1 MSGLKAL
8 RKIQLGKE
16 AAAGTLVVPTALWRG
31 LGTIE
36 DQREVKFTEES
47 IGYLSGVDRTYTPK
61 YLAALEMESVPATFE
76 QLPYIL
82 AASMQNTTTG
92 AADGSGSGKVYVF
105 TAPTTAA
112 PTIQTFSLEAGD
124 NEAVECAEYGFV
136 ENWKLSGKPGEA
148 LMVSASWQARQVT
161 GTSGFTAV
169 AVPTVEEILTSKGKL
184 YVDAVDGTLGTTQ
197 VSNTILNIDVSYKSG
212 IKPAFSATGALT
224 FSHLHNG
231 MVEPQIELTFEHDTS
246 GQAQKTNWKAE
257 TAKMFR
263 LSFEGSAFTTAGTAY
278 TYKTAIIDFA
288 AKVEKVSKLDEID
301 GNDVLKVTLKPRY
314 NATAAK
320 FFAVTVVNNLASIT

>member
-16 AAAGTLVVPTALWRG
+16 GTAGTLVAPTAMWRG

-36 DQREVKFTEES
+36 DQREVKFTEED

-76 QLPYIL
+76 QLLYIL
-82 AASMQNTTTG
+82 AASVSSQTTG
-92 AADGSGSGKVYVF
+92 VTDSVGSGKIYTY

-112 PTIQTFSLEAGD
+112 PSIQPFSIEGGD
-124 NEAVECAEYGFV
+124 NEAVECCEYGFV

-148 LMVSASWQARQVT
+148 LMVSASWLARQAT
-161 GTSGFTAV
+161 GTGGFTTV

-184 YVDAVDGTLGTTQ
+184 YVDAVNGTLGTTQ
-197 VSNTILNIDVSYKSG
+197 VSNSILNIEASYKSG

-224 FSHLHNG
+224 FSHLHYG
-231 MVEPQIELTFEHDTS
+231 PVEPQIDLTFEHDTS

-257 TAKMFR
+257 TAKLFR
-263 LSFEGSAFTTAGTAY
+263 LIFEGSAFTTAGVY

-288 AKVEKVSKLDEID
+288 SKVEKVGKLDEID

-320 FFAVTVVNNLASIT
+320 FFVVTVVNDLASIT